1 MEKIA
6 VIPAYEPNDKMIHL
20 LSELKR
26 NNYIIIVVNDGS
38 NKSYDNIFRVAKKYA
53 TILKHDK
60 NQGKGSALKTAFSY
74 IKNKYSSYCVI
85 TIDCDGQHKVS
96 DANKLYEYLINH
108 ERQLVIGKRKRLKNT
123 PLRSRIGNSITRF
136 IYFIS
141 SGIDVY
147 DTQTGLRAFTNK
159 LMDFMLQID
168 GQRYEYE
175 MNMLL
180 YCPINNIKIK
190 EIEIE
195 TIYYDNNSNSH
206 FSTLKDSY
214 KIYKQIIKF
223 SSISIISFI
232 IDYLLYIFFNISTK
246 KLELSN
252 ILSRLISS
260 ILNYNLNKNR
270 VFKNKNIILYFI
282 YVICILII
290 NTIML
295 NIAVNYFSINIYLS
309 KIMIELIIFIVSFCI
324 KKISIKR

>member
-1 MEKIA
+1 MKKIA

-20 LSELKR
+20 LSELKE

-38 NKSYDNIFRVAKKYA
+38 NKSYDNIFQIAKKYA
-53 TILKHDK
+53 TVLKHDK
-60 NQGKGSALKTAFSY
+60 NKGKGSALKTAFSY

-108 ERQLVIGKRKRLKNT
+108 ENQLVIGKRKRLKST

-147 DTQTGLRAFTNK
+147 DTQTGLRAFTDK
-159 LMDFMLQID
+159 IMDFMLQID

-180 YCPINNIKIK
+180 YSPINNIKIK

-232 IDYLLYIFFNISTK
+232 LDYLLYIFFNISTK

-252 ILSRLISS
+252 ILSKLISS
-260 ILNYNLNKNR
+260 IVKYNLNKKR
-270 VFKNKNIILYFI
+270 VFKNIILYFI

-309 KIMIELIIFIVSFCI
+309 KIIIELIIFIVSFCI
-324 KKISIKR
+324 KKYQ